1 MKKHYDV
8 LVLISLLLSI
18 TACGGGGGSGSSANS
33 PTSVSSAS
41 LDASNQTVA
50 SQDVA
55 SMALGLFDT
64 SSSVFGIDSPKE
76 SLLYTEAFS
85 HLDKFPGYVTDSSA
99 NPIVAGAV
107 ESKNYNCPT
116 SGSYTAS
123 VNDADNNSRAS
134 NGDTFSITY
143 NSCVSGSVT
152 LSGTLSFT
160 ITALSGTYGT
170 APYTLGVSMSF
181 GNFSA
186 TSGAYSAALNGAFS
200 VSGSKTGANAF
211 TQTISASSLSA
222 SANYAGVTRSRSLSG
237 FSATETRTADSTYGY
252 ITSYMMSGTLSSS
265 GFSGTRSV
273 SFTTPT
279 TFQRRGGATYPYTG
293 VMLITGASNSA
304 LKMTTVSNT
313 QVTIELDAN
322 GDSIFESNST
332 VNWNTLI

>member
-1 MKKHYDV
+1 VKKHYNV

-18 TACGGGGGSGSSANS
+18 TACGGGGSGSSANS

-64 SSSVFGIDSPKE
+64 SSSVFGVDSPKE

-85 HLDKFPGYVTDSSA
+85 HLDKLPTYATDAGA

-107 ESKNYNCPT
+107 ASQNYNCPT

-123 VNDADNNSRAS
+123 VNDADNNSIAS
-134 NGDTFSITY
+134 TGDTFSIAY
-143 NSCVSGSVT
+143 NSCVSGGVT
-152 LSGTLSFT
+152 VSGTLSFT
-160 ITALSGTYGT
+160 ITALLGTYGT

-186 TSGAYSAALNGAFS
+186 TSGSYSAALNGAFS
-200 VSGSKTGANAF
+200 VSGSKTGVNAF
-211 TQTISASSLSA
+211 TQIISASSLSA

-252 ITSYMMSGTLSSS
+252 ITSYTMSGTLSSS

-279 TFQRRGGATYPYTG
+279 TFQRRGDATYPYTG

-313 QVTIELDAN
+313 QVKIELDAN
-322 GDSIFESNST
+322 GDSNFESNST

>member
-1 MKKHYDV
+1 MRNIHS
-8 LVLISLLLSI
+8 VLISTALCFALS
-18 TACGGGGGSGSSANS
+18 ACGGGGSEGSSNASN
-33 PTSVSSAS
+33 SVSSAS
-41 LDASNQTVA
+41 LDSNNQTVA
-50 SQDVA
+50 SQDVS

-64 SSSVFGIDSPKE
+64 SSSVFGVDSPKE

-85 HLDKFPGYVTDSSA
+85 HLDKLPTYVTDASA

-107 ESKNYNCPT
+107 ATQDYPCQ

-123 VNDADNNSRAS
+123 VDDADNNSIAS
-134 NGDTFSITY
+134 KGDIFSITY
-143 NSCVSGSVT
+143 NRCVSGGVT
-152 LSGTLSFT
+152 LSGTLRFT
-160 ITALSGTYGT
+160 ITALLGTYRAT
-170 APYTLGVSMSF
+170 AYDLGLTMSF

-186 TSGAYSAALNGAFS
+186 NSGAYSSALNGAFS
-200 VSGSKTGANAF
+200 VSASKTGTNVF

-222 SANYAGVTRSRSLSG
+222 SASYQGVTRSRSLSG
-237 FSATETRTADSTYGY
+237 FSATETRTADRTYGY

-279 TFQRRGGATYPYTG
+279 TFQRLGGATYPYTG
-293 VMLITGASNSA
+293 VMLIKGASNSA

-313 QVTIELDAN
+313 QVKLELDAN